1 MFMYIPS
8 NQFGHK
14 GRLQCS
20 LRVNKSLAVV
30 HIPLGLNVKVSQKV
44 MTVLRYLRSDVASNE
59 KEGRCKQ
66 YHSSLIY
73 A

>member
-1 MFMYIPS
+1 VLT
-8 NQFGHK
+8 K
-14 GRLQCS
+14 GEQ
-20 LRVNKSLAVV
+20 K
-30 HIPLGLNVKVSQKV
+30 LGCGPYSSGLDMKVSQKV